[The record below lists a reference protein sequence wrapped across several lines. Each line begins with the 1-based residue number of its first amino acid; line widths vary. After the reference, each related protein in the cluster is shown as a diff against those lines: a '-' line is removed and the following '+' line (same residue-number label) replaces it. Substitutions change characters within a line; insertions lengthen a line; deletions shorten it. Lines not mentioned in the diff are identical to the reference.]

1 MDMTSVTA
9 LSGVLGTLVGV
20 SATGAVAWI
29 NQKTLHRRELIR
41 DDMRMRQELY
51 GEFLTECARLLVDA
65 FQHSLEKPET
75 FVPVYGLIN
84 RIRLCATKP
93 VLTEAER
100 LVGRITDQYFSN
112 NLTVQEVRQ
121 LTRSGEGDA
130 LKEFG
135 EACRAEIKSIRARV

>member
-20 SATGAVAWI
+20 SATGAMAWI

-51 GEFLTECARLLVDA
+51 GEFITECARLLVDA

-93 VLTEAER
+93 VLTEAEQ

-135 EACRAEIKSIRARV
+135 EACRAELKSIRARV